1 MSNHGIKSDIK
12 RATSVDTSD
21 FAEKGDLASLKSEV
35 DKLDIDDLET
45 FVTDLNKLSN
55 VVDDV
60 VKRLYMM
67 NWLKKSVLLFQN
79 LE

>member
-21 FAEKGDLASLKSEV
+21 FAEKGDLASLKSEI

-55 VVDDV
+55 LVDDV
-60 VKRLYMM
+60 VKKTVYDELV
-67 NWLKKSVLLFQN
+67 KKVSAIVSKS
-79 LE
+79 

>member
-1 MSNHGIKSDIK
+1 MSNYGIKPDIK
-12 RATSVDTSD
+12 RAASVDTSD

-55 VVDDV
+55 VADDI
-60 VKRLYMM
+60 VKKTVYDELV
-67 NWLKKSVLLFQN
+67 KKVNAIVSKS
-79 LE
+79 